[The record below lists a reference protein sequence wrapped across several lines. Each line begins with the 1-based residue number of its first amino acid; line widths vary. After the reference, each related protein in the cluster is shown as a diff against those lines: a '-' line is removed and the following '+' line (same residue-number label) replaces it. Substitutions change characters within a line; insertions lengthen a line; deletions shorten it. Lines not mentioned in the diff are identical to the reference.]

1 MPSLGADMQAGTLV
15 VWHKQPGERVVR
27 GDIVA
32 EVETEK
38 GIIEVESY
46 IEGVVQAH
54 LVAPGPKV
62 PVGTKLAVLAD
73 AAPAQRPIART
84 SAAEAPATVST
95 ATAPSRPRDAGA
107 QATPSAR
114 RLLRERGITHESV
127 HGTGE
132 HGVITRADALAA
144 ASQAPAVPA
153 AIAPSLP
160 SPAFTGGELGARLR
174 VSPRARRLA
183 RELDISLMSVKGT
196 GPDGAIVAAD
206 VERAQREHA
215 QAAPSASSRMRAA
228 IAQAMARSK
237 REIPHYYLTHTV
249 DLGPALAWL
258 AEQNEKRALP
268 ERLLPGIL
276 FVRAVARAVRE
287 VPELNGHYV
296 DDTLRLSEA
305 VHVGLAVSLRGGG
318 LIAPALLDAQARSLD
333 DLARAFKDLVNRA
346 RTGRVTSSEMGSATL
361 TITSLGERGVET
373 VFPVIVPPQV
383 AMVGFG
389 AVIQKPMVVG
399 DAVLAR
405 PTVTITLAADHRVSD
420 GHRGGLFLSAVAA
433 ALQEPSK
440 P

>member
-1 MPSLGADMQAGTLV
+1 MSFESLGLHPSIVKAVTEAGYTA
-15 VWHKQPGERVVR
+15 P
-27 GDIVA
+27 
-32 EVETEK
+32 TP
-38 GIIEVESY
+38 
-46 IEGVVQAH
+46 VQA
-54 LVAPGPKV
+54 
-62 PVGTKLAVLAD
+62 
-73 AAPAQRPIART
+73 Q
-84 SAAEAPATVST
+84 
-95 ATAPSRPRDAGA
+95 
-107 QATPSAR
+107 
-114 RLLRERGITHESV
+114 
-127 HGTGE
+127 
-132 HGVITRADALAA
+132 
-144 ASQAPAVPA
+144 AVPA

-160 SPAFTGGELGARLR
+160 SPAFTGGDLGARLR

-183 RELDISLMSVKGT
+183 RELDISLTSVQGT

-206 VERAQREHA
+206 VERAQRERA

-258 AEQNEKRALP
+258 AEQNEERALP